1 MVTTFCLKMLSIEL
15 TMQSTVPA
23 FRGREPVLRMSW
35 VPLLLVS
42 LTCWPT
48 WLCHN
53 HSTSVP
59 PAPLASSRV
68 TAVLSPLRRSLTLDL
83 ALPFSS
89 LSLVWWM
96 RLSRWQ
102 TEITGQK
109 IKRSPW
115 AAESIFMTLLFGKF
129 HPWKCEAYREW
140 TSTLQIL
147 LLCPSGKREI
157 CTGAAKGGPL
167 KTKLITTCW
176 GFSVAGALYRNRVYI
191 KRPMEI
197 LQVSDL
203 MTPK

>member
-1 MVTTFCLKMLSIEL
+1 MVTTFCLKKLSIEL

-23 FRGREPVLRMSW
+23 FRGRESVLRMSW

-42 LTCWPT
+42 LTCWST

-53 HSTSVP
+53 HSTFVP
-59 PAPLASSRV
+59 SAPLASSRV
-68 TAVLSPLRRSLTLDL
+68 TAVLSSLQRSLTLDL

-102 TEITGQK
+102 AEITGQK

-129 HPWKCEAYREW
+129 HPWKRKAYREW
-140 TSTLQIL
+140 TSTLQIP

-157 CTGAAKGGPL
+157 CTEAAKGGPL
-167 KTKLITTCW
+167 ETKLITTCW
-176 GFSVAGALYRNRVYI
+176 RFSTAGALYRNRVYI